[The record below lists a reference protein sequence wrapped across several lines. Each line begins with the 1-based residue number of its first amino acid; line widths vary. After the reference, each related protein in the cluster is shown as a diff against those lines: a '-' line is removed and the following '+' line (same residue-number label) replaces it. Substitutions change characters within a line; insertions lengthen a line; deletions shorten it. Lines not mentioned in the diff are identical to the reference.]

1 MTGLSKEAVERL
13 GSPLAIRVDFHEEI
27 GSTQERARELARE
40 GALHGTL
47 VISKVQRSGRG
58 RLGRQWGSPPGGLW
72 MSLVLRPEVP
82 VRFAPR
88 ITQTAAV
95 GVAKALW
102 GFGVEARIKWPN
114 DLLVLKDG
122 EPEGKICGI
131 LAESSAEHVPVAA
144 KRTGPVPGDSRLDFV
159 VLGVG
164 LNANLD
170 PADLD
175 VPDRGVATLRSELGR
190 DVDLVELLD
199 AILSKLEDELEKIE
213 DFDAVLDDWWALN
226 CTLGRLVRVKRFGE
240 LLEGRAA
247 DLTPEGAL
255 LLEMPEGTVELFEG
269 EVEHLRQEGT

>member
-13 GSPLAIRVDFHEEI
+13 GSPLAMRVDFHEEI
-27 GSTQERARELARE
+27 GSTQERARKLAHE

-47 VISKVQRSGRG
+47 VISKVQRGGRG

-175 VPDRGVATLRSELGR
+175 VPDRGVATLSSELGR

-213 DFDAVLDDWWALN
+213 AFDAVLDDWRALN
-226 CTLGRLVRVKRFGE
+226 CTLGRLVRVERFGE

-255 LLEMPEGTVELFEG
+255 LLETPEGTVELFEG